1 MVPTRSRLLVGTRG
15 SRLALAQTKIVID
28 LLQNAV
34 RGVEV
39 VPVAIKTSGDT
50 LPQERRG
57 DLDGKTAFTGEIDRA
72 LVDGRVD
79 ISVHSMK
86 DIPAEIDQA
95 IVVAAT
101 PVRGDARDALVSAS
115 GARFAEL
122 KKGAR
127 VGTSSVRRR
136 SQLLAARADLEVV
149 EVHGNVETRLG
160 KLGSGGLDG
169 VVLAAA
175 GLERLD
181 LGGRI
186 SQLFQ
191 PQEMVPAVCQGII
204 AVETRKDDRE
214 LTELVRRV
222 DDPRT
227 RAASECERA
236 LSEELGG
243 DCNVPLGAYAE
254 ARDGTLTVV
263 GVVADPEGRRLVRKS
278 ARGAVDDPR
287 SVGRKLAATL
297 RDSGGRQIL
306 EGMRA

>member
-1 MVPTRSRLLVGTRG
+1 MVATRSRLLIGTRG

-28 LLQNAV
+28 LLRDAA
-34 RGVEV
+34 RGVEL
-39 VPVAIKTSGDT
+39 VPVVIRTSGDT

-57 DLDGKTAFTGEIDRA
+57 GLDGKTAFTGEIDTA
-72 LVDGRVD
+72 LVEGRVD

-86 DIPAEIDQA
+86 DIPAQIDRA

-101 PVRGDARDALVSAS
+101 PVRGDARDALVSTG

-136 SQLLAARADLEVV
+136 AQILAARSDLEVV
-149 EVHGNVETRLG
+149 EVHGNVETRLS
-160 KLGSGGLDG
+160 KLGDGGVDG

-175 GLERLD
+175 GLERLN

-191 PQEMVPAVCQGII
+191 PQEMVPAACQGII
-204 AVETRKDDRE
+204 AVETREDDRE
-214 LTELVRRV
+214 LTELVRGV

-243 DCNVPLGAYAE
+243 DCDVPLGAYAE
-254 ARDGTLTVV
+254 VRDGTLTVV
-263 GVVADPEGRRLVRKS
+263 GVVADPEGRSLVRKS
-278 ARGAVDDPR
+278 VTGTADDPR
-287 SVGRKLAATL
+287 SLGRRLAETL
-297 RDSGGRQIL
+297 RDSGGRRIL